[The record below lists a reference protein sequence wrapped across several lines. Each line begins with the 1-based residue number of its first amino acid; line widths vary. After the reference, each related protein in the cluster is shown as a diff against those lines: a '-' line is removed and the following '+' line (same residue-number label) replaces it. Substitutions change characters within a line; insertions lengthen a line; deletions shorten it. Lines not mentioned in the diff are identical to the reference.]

1 MATLC
6 RANEGH
12 LLEKGDVLSSVVRQ
26 LDTNVNSTRGSGSLV
41 ATQGCGHR
49 TGVRGPQRLGHLA
62 SGQTEIS
69 GFCPVKSDNVFRG
82 TRLTAVGDVD
92 ETTSLAELA
101 DDLIGQI
108 VEDLEIVAIHT
119 KANRL
124 RGASSRPWN
133 TCANLQA
140 GETFTESLDFPC
152 QLFD

>member
-1 MATLC
+1 M
-6 RANEGH
+6 
-12 LLEKGDVLSSVVRQ
+12 
-26 LDTNVNSTRGSGSLV
+26 V

-49 TGVRGPQRLGHLA
+49 TCVSSPQRLCDL
-62 SGQTEIS
+62 SGGQAEVC
-69 GFCPVKSDNVFRG
+69 GLCAVKRDNVFRG
-82 TRLTAVGDVD
+82 TCLTAVGDVD